1 MSLFPTAL
9 EAILAIPSPL
19 LCNRCT
25 CFQATSHPPF
35 PSIHL
40 WTPVHHLSNH
50 LPLMHLLSPFKAT
63 PAMASARLL
72 RWALLLGAYDYK
84 IAYKEGEK
92 HCNAD
97 ALSRL
102 PLPMMALQVPT
113 PPETI
118 QLMEHLSRG
127 PVSAAQIRQMTD
139 WHQVLAQMKRF
150 VQYSWPNQ
158 VDQEPEELRP
168 YWRRREELSLHNGC
182 LLCGGRVV
190 VPPQV

>member
-1 MSLFPTAL
+1 
-9 EAILAIPSPL
+9 
-19 LCNRCT
+19 
-25 CFQATSHPPF
+25 
-35 PSIHL
+35 
-40 WTPVHHLSNH
+40 
-50 LPLMHLLSPFKAT
+50 
-63 PAMASARLL
+63 MASARLL

-139 WHQVLAQMKRF
+139 WHQVLALVKRF
-150 VQYSWPNQ
+150 VQYGWPNQ
-158 VDQEPEELRP
+158 VDQEPGELRP
-168 YWRRREELSLHNGC
+168 YWRRREELSLHDGC

-190 VPPQV
+190 VCSLSLVHPEL